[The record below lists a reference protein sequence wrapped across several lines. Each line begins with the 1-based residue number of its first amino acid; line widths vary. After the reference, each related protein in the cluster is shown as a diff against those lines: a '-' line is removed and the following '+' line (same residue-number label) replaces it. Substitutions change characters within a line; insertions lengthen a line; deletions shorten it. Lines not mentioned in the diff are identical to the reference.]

1 MLRFFSTICSIIA
14 TISAF
19 LSPVVICHWLLK
31 ITEAPIGQAFVQWGD
46 PYIMPWV
53 KILDPIAPS
62 LNLTINGHTFLTTEA
77 IVAVSCTGAFFVF
90 HFISE
95 FLKMTDQ
102 RIIVDLEA
110 QKHVRNLNKMRRESE
125 RKKTALQVQDWR
137 IQSYLRYDTI
147 ACPAGWTII
156 KRLSQEANV
165 SILQEGPQGT
175 FYQFSRV
182 EDAISCSQ
190 KMILDLKQY
199 YAGLRPMDPQPPLS
213 IAIHAVNQQSA
224 AALSETERV
233 VSFAGPHQIVFSQTI
248 RDIMEANKV
257 PLNFVF
263 QSIGIYSIGD
273 RHQEEMFRLEP
284 GKVLGPQDRL

>member
-1 MLRFFSTICSIIA
+1 
-14 TISAF
+14 
-19 LSPVVICHWLLK
+19 LK
-31 ITEAPIGQAFVQWGD
+31 ITEAPIGRVLVQAGD

-53 KILDPIAPS
+53 QTLDSIVPS
-62 LNLTINGHTFLTTEA
+62 LKLTINEHTFSTTEA
-77 IVAVSCTGAFFVF
+77 IVAISCTVAFFVF
-90 HFISE
+90 HFLSE

-110 QKHVRNLNKMRRESE
+110 QKHVRNLNRMRQESE

-137 IQSYLRYDTI
+137 IQSYLRYDTT
-147 ACPAGWTII
+147 ACPAGWAII

-165 SILQEGPQGT
+165 RILQESPQGT
-175 FYQFSRV
+175 FYQFARV
-182 EDAISCSQ
+182 EDAINCSQ

-213 IAIHAVNQQSA
+213 IAIHAVTNQSA
-224 AALSETERV
+224 DLSETERV
-233 VSFAGPHQIVFSQTI
+233 VSFAGPNQIVFSQTI
-248 RDIMEANKV
+248 RDLLDANKV
-257 PLNFVF
+257 SLNFVF

-284 GKVLGPQDRL
+284 GKILGPQDRL